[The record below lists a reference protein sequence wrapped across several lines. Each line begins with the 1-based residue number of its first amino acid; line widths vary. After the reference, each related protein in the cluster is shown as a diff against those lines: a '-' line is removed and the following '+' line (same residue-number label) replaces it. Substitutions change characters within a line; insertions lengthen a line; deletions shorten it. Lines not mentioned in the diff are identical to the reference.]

1 MRQGNDFATADR
13 TSRTFLHNL
22 RDAGFDNR
30 SGDMWYV
37 TFVTC
42 LFP

>member
-1 MRQGNDFATADR
+1 MRQGNDFATTDH
-13 TSRTFLHNL
+13 TSRTFHHNL
-22 RDAGFDNR
+22 RDASFDNR
-30 SGDMWYV
+30 SGDMGYV